1 MSNHLAI
8 ATVTSGLVRYLQ
20 GVVGADVGN
29 AVVTAVRPDGPN
41 SGVPEVGLN
50 VFLYQATPNVAW
62 RNHDLPTRRPDGSLN
77 QRPQIALDLHY
88 LLTFYGDETLLEPQR
103 ILGSAVR
110 ALHTRPLLTRQEIR
124 SAVAATAFLAGSDL
138 AEEVETVKFTPQPL
152 SLEELS
158 KLWSVLFQTPYTL
171 SMTYDASVVLI
182 TAESQPSMAQP
193 VLTPAI
199 QVFPNV
205 APPAPAAPDTLA
217 GLQLWLRGD
226 ADITYDSVAAIS
238 AWRDQ
243 SGADHHAVQ
252 PAAAR
257 RPQLVRGAIGGK
269 PAVRFDG
276 ADDYL
281 AIEQLHYAA
290 AGAIGGLTCFALL
303 RTTAAQAQ
311 TLASF
316 DRNAYWEVS
325 LTGGGAP
332 GRARWSTQPQAGAVH
347 DLDSPGALADGRWRL
362 LCARFASGATATKQL
377 FIDGILVAT
386 ADAHPGETL
395 GSGVTRFGFVG
406 APSQAALFNGPVG
419 AELFQGDLAEL
430 ALYDRAL
437 TEDERDRVE
446 QYFAEKYG

>member
-8 ATVTSGLVRYLQ
+8 ATVTTGLVRYLQ

-29 AVVTAVRPDGPN
+29 AVITAVRPDGPN
-41 SGVPEVGLN
+41 SGVPEVGVN
-50 VFLYQATPNVAW
+50 VFLYQATPNIAW

-110 ALHTRPLLTRQEIR
+110 ALHTHPLLTRQEIR

-193 VLTPAI
+193 VRTPAI
-199 QVFPNV
+199 QVFPSV
-205 APPAPAAPDTLA
+205 TPPAPAAPDTLA

-226 ADITYDSVAAIS
+226 ADITYDSAAAVS

-243 SGADHHAVQ
+243 SGAGHHAVQ
-252 PAAAR
+252 PDAAR
-257 RPQLVRGAIGGK
+257 RPQLVRGAVGGK

-276 ADDYL
+276 VDDYL
-281 AIEQLHYAA
+281 AIEQLSYAA
-290 AGAIGGLTCFALL
+290 AGAIGGLTLFALL
-303 RTTAAQAQ
+303 RTTAVQAQ

-316 DRNAYWEVS
+316 DRSAYWELG
-325 LTGGGAP
+325 LTGGGSP
-332 GRARWSTQPQAGAVH
+332 GCARWSTQPQAGAAH

-362 LCARFASGATATKQL
+362 LCVRFAVGATATKQL

-386 ADAHPGETL
+386 ADAHPGEAL

-406 APSQAALFNGPVG
+406 APSQAAIFNGPAG
-419 AELFQGDLAEL
+419 AELFRGDLAEL

-437 TEDERDRVE
+437 TDDERDHVE